1 MFTNV
6 PSSELNGYQLVYQ
19 MAIPTN
25 SPGWNTTGML
35 TGESGYS
42 VNNSASIPNGSFSRI
57 GYYFELG
64 GLTATGL
71 PNGWV
76 FVSFDAAGFTNQA
89 SKIGI
94 PARLPESTRNLSNM
108 KIYRTSPGS
117 SPERTSPRA
126 TSSLAEQLHPGE
138 YPRAANGGPV
148 LNASTSTYDFGDGGA
163 DLTAGH
169 GSMQIHSYDV
179 DGGAPARRDTLL
191 LQCAGASRTSE
202 LGIGNNPNTAKPP
215 DWTLTGNAASSTTK
229 NLQILVLT
237 PEPSTFGLLAV
248 GGLAMLA
255 RRRSRPVAGSL
266 KRPGRFGCLVIVPG
280 NRRPSGAAPCPRARP
295 STLGL

>member
-1 MFTNV
+1 MRKQLGWLSAAVLLGLGSSARADVFTNV

-35 TGESGYS
+35 TGASGYS

-64 GLTATGL
+64 GATATGL

-94 PARLPESTRNLSNM
+94 PSTTSGEFYQQNLSNM
-108 KIYRTSPGS
+108 NIYSNVPGIVTGTNITTGNIEFWPS
-117 SPERTSPRA
+117 NYTQANTRA
-126 TSSLAEQLHPGE
+126 
-138 YPRAANGGPV
+138 AANGGPV
-148 LNASTSTYDFGDGGA
+148 PNASTSTYDFGDGGA

-169 GSMQIHSYDV
+169 GSMQIHNYDV
-179 DGGAPARRDTLL
+179 DGAGPGTTGQTLFGYS
-191 LQCAGASRTSE
+191 AWGASRTSE
-202 LGIGNNPNTAKPP
+202 LGIGNNPNTGQAP
-215 DWTLTGNAASSTTK
+215 DWTLTGNAASWTTK

-255 RRRSRPVAGSL
+255 RRRRAA
-266 KRPGRFGCLVIVPG
+266 VP
-280 NRRPSGAAPCPRARP
+280 RH
-295 STLGL
+295 